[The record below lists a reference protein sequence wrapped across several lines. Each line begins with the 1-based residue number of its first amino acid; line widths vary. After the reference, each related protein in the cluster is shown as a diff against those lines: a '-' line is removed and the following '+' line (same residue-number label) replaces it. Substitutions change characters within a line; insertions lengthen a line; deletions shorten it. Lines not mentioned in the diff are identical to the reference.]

1 MDISASVPAI
11 LSSKASVIER
21 FYERMFAQHP
31 ELRRHFDNRDMRIQ
45 ASMLTVAL
53 ASVEAFYSHHF
64 PATEHYLKVLG
75 NRHFHEGVQPNDY
88 LKFQT
93 ALLKT
98 LEDFFGDEWQPELA
112 RQWKEALELAV
123 KTMLEGYQDV
133 YTM

>member
-11 LSSKASVIER
+11 MSSKGCIIER
-21 FYERMFAQHP
+21 FYDRMFAEHP
-31 ELRRHFDNRDMRIQ
+31 ELHRHFTNRDMRIQ

-53 ASVEAFYSHHF
+53 ASVEAYYSHHF

-75 NRHFHEGVQPNDY
+75 NRHFHEGVRPEDY
-88 LKFQT
+88 PKFQT
-93 ALLKT
+93 ALLET
-98 LEDFFGDEWQPELA
+98 LEDFFGDQWQPDLA

-123 KTMLEGYQDV
+123 QTMLEGYHKV